1 LWQIFMKFPTFFSIS
16 YGMAVKWFD
25 IFFRRM
31 RLKKTIATT
40 RANDYNA
47 QVIVA
52 QRDDHRR
59 MIETFFALKVWV
71 LEAGFTLPRN

>member
-1 LWQIFMKFPTFFSIS
+1 
-16 YGMAVKWFD
+16 
-25 IFFRRM
+25 M

-59 MIETFFALKVWV
+59 MIEIFFALKVWV